1 MIKTPLWAS
10 KRDMRNR
17 DNMMKIAFRARQI
30 SQLAYSIGIDIL
42 LRGVR

>member
-1 MIKTPLWAS
+1 MDK
-10 KRDMRNR
+10 KNE

-42 LRGVR
+42 LGGVR